1 MSTKVVAPIMLA
13 ALTAM
18 SVSAF
23 AASQT
28 KTGDVKSTD
37 AAKHELTLAN
47 GDTFEVG
54 SHVKLDKIKAGDKV
68 AITFDTKD
76 GKMIASKVHLSK

>member
-18 SVSAF
+18 SASAF

-37 AAKHELTLAN
+37 AAKHELTLSN
-47 GDTFEVG
+47 GDTFEVS
-54 SHVKLDKIKAGDKV
+54 SHVKLNKIKAGDKV

-76 GKMIASKVHLSK
+76 GKMIASKVHHTK

>member
-1 MSTKVVAPIMLA
+1 MSKKAVAPVVIA
-13 ALTAM
+13 ALAVLSTA
-18 SVSAF
+18 AL

-37 AAKHELTLAN
+37 IAKHELTLAT

-54 SHVKLDKIKAGDKV
+54 SSVKLDKIKAGDKV
-68 AITFDTKD
+68 AITYELKD
-76 GKMIASKVHLSK
+76 GKMVASKVFHTK

>member
-1 MSTKVVAPIMLA
+1 MSMKAVTPVMLA

-28 KTGDVKSTD
+28 RTGDVKSTD
-37 AAKHELTLAN
+37 AAKHELTLAT
-47 GDTFEVG
+47 GDTFQVNSG
-54 SHVKLDKIKAGDKV
+54 VKLDKIKAGDKV
-68 AITFDTKD
+68 SITYETKD
-76 GKMIASKVHLSK
+76 GKMVASKVHHTK

>member
-1 MSTKVVAPIMLA
+1 MSIKVVAPVLLA

-47 GDTFEVG
+47 GDTFEVS
-54 SHVKLDKIKAGDKV
+54 SHVKLEKIKVGDKV

-76 GKMIASKVHLSK
+76 GKMVASKVHHTK

>member
-47 GDTFEVG
+47 GDTFEVS

-76 GKMIASKVHLSK
+76 GKMIASKVHHTK

>member
-1 MSTKVVAPIMLA
+1 MSIKVVTPVLLA

-28 KTGDVKSTD
+28 RTGDVKSTD

-47 GDTFEVG
+47 GDTFELNSG
-54 SHVKLDKIKAGDKV
+54 IKIDKIKAGDKV
-68 AITFDTKD
+68 AITFDMKD
-76 GKMIASKVHLSK
+76 GKMVASKVHHTK

>member
-1 MSTKVVAPIMLA
+1 MSIKVVTPVLLA

-28 KTGDVKSTD
+28 RTGDVKSTD

-47 GDTFEVG
+47 GDTFQVNSG
-54 SHVKLDKIKAGDKV
+54 VKLDKIKAGDKV
-68 AITFDTKD
+68 AITYEMKD
-76 GKMIASKVHLSK
+76 GKMLASKVHHTK

>member
-1 MSTKVVAPIMLA
+1 MSIKAVTPLMLA

-18 SVSAF
+18 SASAF

-37 AAKHELTLAN
+37 TAKHELTLAN

-68 AITFDTKD
+68 AITFETKD
-76 GKMIASKVHLSK
+76 GKMVASKVHHTK